1 MRPMPLPISPKGA
14 RMPTPARAVRTSQR
28 RWLMPLLVVVALA
41 AAAWWFLSDR
51 GDAGATGYRTEA
63 VERGEIRTAISAT
76 GTLSATATVDVGTQV
91 SGTLASVEVDFN
103 DTVKAGQVIARLD
116 PSTLQARLDQAAATL
131 ASSQAS
137 LGEAQATAKNAEADY
152 ARKSELA
159 ARQLI
164 ARTDADLSLAVRDQ
178 ARARI
183 ASAQAQIRQQQASV
197 NSARLD
203 LEKSVIRSP
212 VDGVVLQRAVEP
224 GQTVAAS
231 LQTPVLFKIAGDLSQ
246 MEIVLAIDEADIG
259 QVREGQ
265 TARFTVDAFPERNFS
280 GRVKQVRLAATN
292 TANVITYPVVV
303 EVDNPG
309 NVLLPGM
316 TANAEI
322 EISRKANVLSVPNAA
337 LRFRPAEESNA
348 QAGPPG
354 MTPNRNPAAGAS
366 RGGMGGAGMI
376 DSFVAIAAT
385 LKLDARQQSAF
396 DEAIAKLRER
406 SERMRAMAQSS
417 GGERPSA
424 GAGIAGMGGGGRG
437 FGGGRQSGGRGGQGG
452 AGDRAARMGERM
464 KQSFA
469 DFRATLSPTQQ
480 QQWDAALSA
489 LTSGKRE
496 SVYKLV
502 DGKPEQVIVR
512 VGASDGPRTELLGT
526 ELKEGDLVIVGSA
539 RPAAK

>member
-1 MRPMPLPISPKGA
+1 MSM
-14 RMPTPARAVRTSQR
+14 TARAVRPSPR
-28 RWLMPLLVVVALA
+28 RWLLPLAALLVLVAA
-41 AAAWWFLSDR
+41 GWWFASR
-51 GDAGATGYRTEA
+51 GAEDGAGAYRTEP

-76 GTLSATATVDVGTQV
+76 GTLSATSTVDVGTQV
-91 SGTLASVEVDFN
+91 SGTLQSVEVDFN
-103 DTVKAGQVIARLD
+103 DHVQAGQVIARLD
-116 PSTLQARLDQAAATL
+116 PSTLQARLDQAAAAL
-131 ASSQAS
+131 ASAQAS

-152 ARKSELA
+152 ARKSELVA
-159 ARQLI
+159 KQLI

-303 EVDNPG
+303 EVDNPEQ
-309 NVLLPGM
+309 VLLPGM

-322 EISRKANVLSVPNAA
+322 EISRKADVLSVPNAA

-348 QAGPPG
+348 TAGPPG
-354 MTPNRNPAAGAS
+354 MGPNRNPAAGAS
-366 RGGMGGAGMI
+366 RNGQGAGMF
-376 DSFVAIAAT
+376 DSVGKIAAG
-385 LKLDARQQSAF
+385 LRLDARQQAAF
-396 DEAIAKLRER
+396 DEAMAKLKER
-406 SERMRAMAQSS
+406 GERMRAMAQQSA
-417 GGERPSA
+417 GGAAAA
-424 GAGIAGMGGGGRG
+424 GAGRGLAGG
-437 FGGGRQSGGRGGQGG
+437 QSGGRGGQAGG
-452 AGDRAARMGERM
+452 ERGARAGERM
-464 KQSFA
+464 KQNFA
-469 DFRATLSPTQQ
+469 AFRALLSPTQQ
-480 QQWDAALSA
+480 QQWDAGLAA
-489 LTSGKRE
+489 LTAGKRAP
-496 SVYKLV
+496 VYRLV
-502 DGKPEQVIVR
+502 DGKPEQVTVR
-512 VGASDGPRTELLGT
+512 VGASDGTRTELLGG

-539 RPAAK
+539 RPDAK